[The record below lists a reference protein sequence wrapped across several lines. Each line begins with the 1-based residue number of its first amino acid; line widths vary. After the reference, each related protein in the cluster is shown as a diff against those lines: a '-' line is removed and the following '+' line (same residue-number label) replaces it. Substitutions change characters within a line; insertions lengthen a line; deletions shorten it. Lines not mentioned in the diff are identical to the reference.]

1 MNRIP
6 YRSTLVTVGAAVLLL
21 AACNQIDDQAS
32 VPVHPSVVVVEPV
45 VTGSKDLVVRHS
57 QSFEPRVTDKSA
69 TQAEV
74 DVTGGTAELS
84 YTIEVEDVLVAE
96 SDTTTIANLSIGND
110 GTNDLTV
117 DIADTLYCG
126 DGSGVID
133 LGGPLAIAVFGQD
146 DVFIAAGGSFD
157 IAGPFGPYDV
167 AACPDFDG
175 ITKDVVNRIV
185 VRDAATD
192 AVIATIDLAPTQRE
206 AASSIFAALL
216 VDEEVIPAGYAITDA
231 SLTSGGADVP
241 FTATAMGDL
250 YTIVTDGVAGA
261 GTYQLTK
268 TLTRDAGVD
277 CEPDL
282 AVLNTAFMSTDGTAE
297 GMVGDAAT
305 ASIALVCTPPGGGE
319 GCTPG
324 FWQNWTGAPPGLQPN
339 AWLATGY
346 HWADPF
352 TSAGFVN
359 AYNGRT
365 FLQVLQ
371 LGGGGKNALGRH
383 TVAAL
388 LNAAHPNV
396 AYDLTV
402 AEVIAKFNHVINTNG
417 NVNALKNEFE
427 ALNEQGC
434 PLNQALY

>member
-6 YRSTLVTVGAAVLLL
+6 YRRTLVTVGAAVLLL

-32 VPVHPSVVVVEPV
+32 LRPSMVVLDPSVT
-45 VTGSKDLVVRHS
+45 VTKSLSVARS

-69 TQAEV
+69 VHGVV
-74 DVTGGTAELS
+74 DVTAGTAELS
-84 YTIEVEDVLVAE
+84 YLIDVEDVLAYE
-96 SDTTTIANLSIGND
+96 SDTATIADLSIANAGP
-110 GTNDLTV
+110 GAVTV
-117 DIADTLYCG
+117 DVVDTLYCG
-126 DGSGVID
+126 NGSGAID
-133 LGGPLAIAVFGQD
+133 LGKPIQEAFNQSGIVIAE
-146 DVFIAAGGSFD
+146 GGSFD
-157 IAGPFGPYDV
+157 VPGTFGPYDV
-167 AACPDFDG
+167 AACPTFDG
-175 ITKDVVNRIV
+175 ITKDVVNRVV
-185 VRDAATD
+185 VRNTATGALILD
-192 AVIATIDLAPTQRE
+192 VVVVPTDRSAV
-206 AASSIFAALL
+206 SSIFAALL
-216 VDEEVIPAGYAITDA
+216 VDEEVIPTGYAITAA
-231 SLTSGGADVP
+231 SLTKAGAEIP
-241 FTATAMGDL
+241 FTATAIGNL
-250 YTIVTDGVAGA
+250 YTIVTDEVAGA

-268 TLTRDAGVD
+268 TLTRDAGVA

-282 AVLNTAFMSTDGTAE
+282 VVLNTAFMSIDGTE
-297 GMVGDAAT
+297 DGMVGDAAT

-359 AYNGRT
+359 AFNGRT

-402 AEVIAKFNHVINTNG
+402 AQVIAKFNDVITNNG

-434 PLNQALY
+434 PLSQALY